1 MARNLENFKKVGIVG
16 VGLIGGSLGLA
27 IKEHQ
32 PQVKVWG
39 FDVNQSTLKTALR
52 RSAIDVSVSSLSQF
66 DQVELV
72 FVATPLSRLVE
83 VVKELLP
90 YLKPGTIITDTGSTK
105 SAIVREVESF
115 LPKELSFIG
124 GHPLA
129 GSEREGIEG
138 ATPHLF
144 KNAFYV
150 LTPTPATNSEAFLRL
165 HGFLKTFGASVV
177 ALDPDRHDQ
186 IVAYISHLPHLV
198 AASIVNV
205 TKGRAKEEEG
215 LLFFA
220 ASGFRDATRIA
231 AGNPRLWR
239 DIFFAN
245 REALL
250 QAIEEFSEE
259 VKKFQ
264 EDLQATREEE
274 VEKLLAEARE
284 VRSSLPAWLRKDPAK
299 LWTIDVPLEDKPGVL
314 SEVTVAIGK
323 LGINIEDIELL
334 HGEGRGVVKIA
345 VSGEE
350 NAKKAAVSLK
360 EQGYLA
366 STHRYLEG
374 V

>member
-1 MARNLENFKKVGIVG
+1 MARNLDSFKKVGIVG

-27 IKEHQ
+27 LKEHQ
-32 PQVKVWG
+32 PQVKVYG
-39 FDVNQSTLKTALR
+39 FDVNQSTSETALKR
-52 RSAIDVSVSSLSQF
+52 GAIDVAVSSLAQF
-66 DQVELV
+66 DQVDLV
-72 FVATPLSRLVE
+72 FVATPLSRITE
-83 VVKELLP
+83 MIKGLLP
-90 YLKPGTIITDTGSTK
+90 HLKSGTIITDAGSTK
-105 SAIVREVESF
+105 SAVVREVEIF
-115 LPKELSFIG
+115 LPRELSFIG

-150 LTPTPATNSEAFLRL
+150 LTPTPSTNSEAFLRL
-165 HGFLKTFGASVV
+165 HSFLKSLGASVV

-186 IVAYISHLPHLV
+186 IVAYISHLPHLI

-250 QAIEEFSEE
+250 QAIEEFSKE
-259 VKKFQ
+259 VKRFQ
-264 EDLQATREEE
+264 EDLELIKEEE
-274 VEKLLAEARE
+274 LEELLTEAKE
-284 VRSSLPAWLRKDPAK
+284 VRSGLPTWLKKDPAK

-345 VSGEE
+345 VLGEE
-350 NAKKAAVSLK
+350 NAKKAAISLK
-360 EQGYLA
+360 ELGYLA

>member
-1 MARNLENFKKVGIVG
+1 MKDFKKVGIIG

-27 IKEHQ
+27 LKEHQ

-39 FDVNQSTLKTALR
+39 FDVNQSTLKTALE
-52 RSAIDVSVSSLSQF
+52 RSAIDVAASSLAQF
-66 DQVELV
+66 DQVDLV
-72 FVATPLSRLVE
+72 FIATPLSHIAE
-83 VVKELLP
+83 MVKRLLP
-90 YLKPGTIITDTGSTK
+90 HLKPGTIITDTGSTK
-105 SAIVREVESF
+105 SAVVREVESF
-115 LPKELSFIG
+115 LPKEISFVG

-150 LTPTPATNSEAFLRL
+150 LTPTPSTNSGAFLRL
-165 HGFLKTFGASVV
+165 HSFLKGLGASVV

-205 TKGRAKEEEG
+205 TKGRTKEEEG

-231 AGNPRLWR
+231 AGNPKLWR

-250 QAIEEFSEE
+250 QAIEEFSKE
-259 VKKFQ
+259 VIKFQ
-264 EDLQATREEE
+264 KDLELMKEND
-274 VEKLLAEARE
+274 VEKLLVEARE
-284 VRSSLPAWLRKDPAK
+284 VRSSLPAWLKKDPSK

-345 VSGEE
+345 VLGEE
-350 NAKKAAVSLK
+350 NAKKAASSLR
-360 EQGYLA
+360 ELGYLA